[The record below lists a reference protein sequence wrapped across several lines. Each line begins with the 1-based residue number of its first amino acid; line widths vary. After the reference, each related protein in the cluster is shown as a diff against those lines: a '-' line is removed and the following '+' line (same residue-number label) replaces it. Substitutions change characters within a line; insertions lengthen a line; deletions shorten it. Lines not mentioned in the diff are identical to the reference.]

1 MFQEI
6 LVANSSGRFIHLL
19 VSMTLKRLPRERRED
34 HGTTRND
41 LFDGVSCQTKM
52 LPAPGGSEMVWLRAR
67 SASDAAAIES
77 PRVAAAQGP
86 GVCTLHLQPIGR
98 SFSSPVTK
106 EWWLNTVRY

>member
-1 MFQEI
+1 MEQREMTC
-6 LVANSSGRFIHLL
+6 LMESVA
-19 VSMTLKRLPRERRED
+19 RLRCCP
-34 HGTTRND
+34 H
-41 LFDGVSCQTKM
+41 Q
-52 LPAPGGSEMVWLRAR
+52 GGSEMVWLRAR